1 MKTETTTKQKFFKE
15 LSLIIDKFSN
25 HGIKETTT
33 ISLVYQTAFKIL
45 EKQNCL
51 KFPIQYIYNDIDFK
65 KELWE
70 KYANEIT
77 LVAFHLIYTIQED
90 EEFIDKFGNQEED
103 IDELNNWVHEK
114 SKEYLTEYFEE
125 INKELYSKEQ
135 LEEIKHLL
143 GI

>member
-1 MKTETTTKQKFFKE
+1 MNRTT
-15 LSLIIDKFSN
+15 SLNIQDFQNFIRMNND
-25 HGIKETTT
+25 
-33 ISLVYQTAFKIL
+33 VYSRF
-45 EKQNCL
+45 E
-51 KFPIQYIYNDIDFK
+51 
-65 KELWE
+65 
-70 KYANEIT
+70 
-77 LVAFHLIYTIQED
+77 
-90 EEFIDKFGNQEED
+90 EEFIDNFGNQEED